1 MKLAWRL
8 WSLLL
13 LAIVIAGAFL
23 APPFS
28 LAKKSKKNVTSH
40 VFFHLKKKNT
50 KETFQSSNK
59 VCWGWNK
66 NYGHLDKWYIK
77 RYQFFPVPAVTFT
90 DVFMWSR
97 LEMFGGFFV
106 FRVIPIWCSLIF
118 SPTAS
123 PRVVLLP
130 LSQVQKAHQIPEIP
144 RFYSGGALPILGHGP
159 SSLSF
164 YSLGGNGNDTGL
176 HLLSTWLISP
186 MPARNSVLQGK
197 SSKLLRAT
205 FFEQPHL
212 LASEKF
218 QEWWFGEIV
227 ANNRWKARDDHS
239 PIGCLWDNSCCTT
252 VCQQLQYSL
261 PPFTSADFSAD
272 RPTSTYQV
280 VKSVKSF
287 RGFSHTHHII
297 SSGFIYPSYSF
308 ITEW

>member
-1 MKLAWRL
+1 
-8 WSLLL
+8 
-13 LAIVIAGAFL
+13 
-23 APPFS
+23 
-28 LAKKSKKNVTSH
+28 
-40 VFFHLKKKNT
+40 
-50 KETFQSSNK
+50 
-59 VCWGWNK
+59 
-66 NYGHLDKWYIK
+66 
-77 RYQFFPVPAVTFT
+77 
-90 DVFMWSR
+90 MWSR

-144 RFYSGGALPILGHGP
+144 RFYSGGTLPFLGHGP
-159 SSLSF
+159 SSLSL

-186 MPARNSVLQGK
+186 MPARSSVLQGK

-218 QEWWFGEIV
+218 QEWWFGAIV